1 MNLTRQ
7 DCKTSRADSLTPR
20 VQSKTPGV
28 EGKYPRKDSLTRK
41 IDNKTPRKVLKTEVN
56 CKTDKLSIRFS
67 SNSGSSLNQDLTK
80 STIKEESNE
89 SLESVVIFAPHPTRG
104 QNQSTFSDYASVQEF
119 TEKKSY
125 NSEMF
130 PESTYKE
137 MMRRHDAYL
146 VNSMNMT
153 DYFDISQN
161 RQFSPENSQNCYL
174 ACLRKERSG
183 GSYAQDPKFEVDPKQ
198 RKDMLL
204 LIEDIK
210 D

>member
-80 STIKEESNE
+80 STIKEESNRSK
-89 SLESVVIFAPHPTRG
+89 SLNVSSLALSPPHIISLNPIAT
-104 QNQSTFSDYASVQEF
+104 AF
-119 TEKKSY
+119 TPKVRSNKKGFF
-125 NSEMF
+125 E
-130 PESTYKE
+130 
-137 MMRRHDAYL
+137 A
-146 VNSMNMT
+146 
-153 DYFDISQN
+153 YFDM
-161 RQFSPENSQNCYL
+161 
-174 ACLRKERSG
+174 
-183 GSYAQDPKFEVDPKQ
+183 PKKY
-198 RKDMLL
+198 
-204 LIEDIK
+204 
-210 D
+210 

>member
-1 MNLTRQ
+1 
-7 DCKTSRADSLTPR
+7 
-20 VQSKTPGV
+20 
-28 EGKYPRKDSLTRK
+28 
-41 IDNKTPRKVLKTEVN
+41 
-56 CKTDKLSIRFS
+56 
-67 SNSGSSLNQDLTK
+67 
-80 STIKEESNE
+80 
-89 SLESVVIFAPHPTRG
+89 
-104 QNQSTFSDYASVQEF
+104 
-119 TEKKSY
+119 
-125 NSEMF
+125 MF
-130 PESTYKE
+130 PESANKE

-183 GSYAQDPKFEVDPKQ
+183 ISYAQDPKFEVDPKQ
-198 RKDMLL
+198 RKDMIL